1 MLSDKIITAD
11 LLLTDTQQ
19 GIIYKSFSIAANGLP
34 FSNKGNIQELNW
46 KCVCCNGKITEI
58 LVNVNKF
65 Q

>member
-1 MLSDKIITAD
+1 MLSDKIIIVD

-34 FSNKGNIQELNW
+34 FSKKGNIQELNW
-46 KCVCCNGKITEI
+46 KCVCCDGKISEI
-58 LVNVNKF
+58 LVNADKF